1 MKLLELKYAQ
11 ILAEARSMRASVE
24 GRPYRIAILTNL
36 TVAPLSGIL
45 EWALL
50 NERVAVE
57 VRLTEFDNI
66 VQEAE
71 TLTDVDAAIVFWD
84 AANLTEDL
92 PALADVYEAGR
103 LAEITD
109 GAAAAIDRTLD
120 SLARVPLVLMNT
132 FSALPFERNAPVPGG
147 LGRLCAALNT
157 RLRDRTD
164 ANLLLVDLD
173 KIYAATGLDAALDF
187 RQFQSAKTLHT
198 VSFLKHWGL
207 HVLPAFRSA
216 TGRARK

>member
-36 TVAPLSGIL
+36 TIAPLSGIL

-50 NERVAVE
+50 SEGVAAE

-84 AANLTEDL
+84 AANLAEDL
-92 PALADVYEAGR
+92 PVLADLYEAER
-103 LAEITD
+103 LDEIADAT
-109 GAAAAIDRTLD
+109 AAAIDRTLD
-120 SLARVPLVLMNT
+120 SLARTPLV
-132 FSALPFERNAPVPGG
+132 
-147 LGRLCAALNT
+147 
-157 RLRDRTD
+157 
-164 ANLLLVDLD
+164 
-173 KIYAATGLDAALDF
+173 
-187 RQFQSAKTLHT
+187 
-198 VSFLKHWGL
+198 
-207 HVLPAFRSA
+207 
-216 TGRARK
+216 